1 MPQVH
6 KKAHQYFFNHVQKKP
21 ESEFCIIYLYVAVL
35 TLLLH
40 MQVQNAILLCMLSS
54 LKKMAP

>member
-6 KKAHQYFFNHVQKKP
+6 KKANQYFINDLQKKP

-40 MQVQNAILLCMLSS
+40 MQVRNVIPLCMLSS